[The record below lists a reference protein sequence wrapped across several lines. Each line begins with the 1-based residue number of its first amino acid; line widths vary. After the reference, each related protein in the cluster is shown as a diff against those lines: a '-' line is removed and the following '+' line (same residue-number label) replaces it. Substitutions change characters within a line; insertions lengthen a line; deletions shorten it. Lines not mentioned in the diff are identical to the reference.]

1 MKRILSLL
9 TATLLLASCG
19 VLTPTSQDQDKYYSF
34 NEATDRITLQHEV
47 RGDWLTT
54 VGGSDWP
61 NKNDSAETQKE
72 KLRTMI
78 RKIKESGCNLV
89 YFQVVSNMDALFRT
103 HTLPWSHVLT
113 GVQGQDPGYDPLQE
127 AIDACRKQGLEIH
140 AWINPLRA
148 GSVSLERCPEHI
160 VLTHPEWIQQ
170 YGNSYYLDPALPEVQ
185 QHLYNLVTELMTNYD
200 LDGIHIDDY
209 FYPDGI
215 QTDEKQW
222 AEKNF
227 PGGIDK
233 DEWRFSNID
242 QCVKAMHDATH
253 NAKPTATFGIS
264 PAGRLEN
271 TLKLYADPRRWVPQG
286 TVDYLVPQIYWPH
299 GHKIAD
305 FKMVLDSWKSIV
317 KNVPMFTGLAA
328 YRLGETG
335 FESMTEF
342 VKQVEECR
350 EASYVQGHIWFRTV
364 HILDSKFLPTLSKTI
379 YEYGSLMPK
388 IGDSD
393 RTAPARPSVT
403 LSGQKLQWAEVEGA
417 QGYAV
422 YELSRPAPNATKW
435 TANLVYQG
443 PHISYDGKERTNYVV
458 LAYSGKEKSDL
469 SEVIFIP
476 SK

>member
-1 MKRILSLL
+1 MKRILSFL

-19 VLTPTSQDQDKYYSF
+19 VLTPTGRDIDKNYSF
-34 NEATDRITLQHEV
+34 NQATDRITLQHEV

-61 NKNDSAETQKE
+61 DKNDPAETQII
-72 KLRTMI
+72 KLRTLI
-78 RKIKESGCNLV
+78 RNLKEAGCNLV
-89 YFQVVSNMDALFRT
+89 YFQVVSNMDALFKT

-113 GVQGQDPGYDPLQE
+113 GVQGQDPGYDPLWV
-127 AIDACRKQGLEIH
+127 AIEACREQGLEIH

-148 GSVSLERCPEHI
+148 GNVTLERCPEHV
-160 VLTHPEWIQQ
+160 VLSHPDWIQQ
-170 YGNSYYLDPALPEVQ
+170 YGNGYYLDPALPEVQ

-215 QTDEKQW
+215 QADEKQW
-222 AEKNF
+222 TEKNL
-227 PGGIDK
+227 PEGVDRE
-233 DEWRFSNID
+233 EWRYNNID
-242 QCVKAMHDATH
+242 LCVKAMYDATH
-253 NAKPTATFGIS
+253 AAKPNATFGIS

-271 TLKLYADPRRWVPQG
+271 TLKLYADPRRWVKQK

-299 GHKIAD
+299 GHRIAD
-305 FKMVLDSWKSIV
+305 FKKVLDSWEDIV
-317 KNVPMFTGLAA
+317 KDVPMFTGLAP
-328 YRLGETG
+328 YRKGQTG
-335 FESMTEF
+335 FESMAEYER
-342 VKQVEECR
+342 QVQECR
-350 EASYVQGHIWFRTV
+350 EAPYVQGHIWFRTV
-364 HILDSKFLPTLSKTI
+364 HILDDDFLPTLKNSI
-379 YEYGSLMPK
+379 YAYGSLVPK
-388 IGDSD
+388 IGTSD

-403 LSGQKLQWAEVEGA
+403 LTGHRIQWAEVEGA
-417 QGYAV
+417 EGYAV
-422 YELSRPAPNATKW
+422 YELSRQAPNDTRW

-443 PHISYDGKERTNYVV
+443 PHISYDGKVRTNYVV